1 MYRLNQHCI
10 CTQLLNELHGAAT
23 TATSSSSNTA
33 HNGLI
38 VVNSDDEYVDMPPG
52 RSSTDGI
59 TLAVGM
65 MR

>member
-1 MYRLNQHCI
+1 VLD
-10 CTQLLNELHGAAT
+10 ELDTSAAIGSN
-23 TATSSSSNTA
+23 SSSSSSSV